1 MGLELDDSRLKYVI
15 YHLPSLREIYNK
27 MIREEPQQEAVDLV
41 ARQNTSSFSRQK
53 NQFDS
58 SRKNEAQNREDNSIM
73 RSCALCSHHAKTRQ
87 VKSNCWKIVGFLEWY
102 TERNGGRGQSGG
114 PKGRGG
120 RVSGARGHGQAN
132 VAHATRSNSSSFPE
146 YNPEHPRAPIKCFKI
161 RLIPLRLKKTLW

>member
-1 MGLELDDSRLKYVI
+1 MI
-15 YHLPSLREIYNK
+15 HHLPSLREIYKK

-87 VKSNCWKIVGFLEWY
+87 LNQIAGKLLVF
-102 TERNGGRGQSGG
+102 
-114 PKGRGG
+114 
-120 RVSGARGHGQAN
+120 
-132 VAHATRSNSSSFPE
+132 
-146 YNPEHPRAPIKCFKI
+146 
-161 RLIPLRLKKTLW
+161 